1 MPLREAT
8 ALVGARSG
16 NKDALPLSAES
27 MGYRDTGL
35 ALHLRVDA
43 LDRELEQERSRAAA
57 AERARAEALEKL
69 ERLRD
74 GVSEDDDLDELG
86 LLRWRRSLL
95 LLTGVGILGSVVG
108 AILFATAY
116 FPEPHL
122 SWQGVRN
129 AAWIVR
135 HGVGATGLLGAAAI
149 LALGAP
155 WFVLPWVGARGLQR
169 RRRWGWLTSV
179 VACVLWLP
187 TPLIFVSVYSLAR
200 LFAGSTM
207 RVFFHR

>member
-1 MPLREAT
+1 
-8 ALVGARSG
+8 
-16 NKDALPLSAES
+16 

-43 LDRELEQERSRAAA
+43 LDRELDRERSRAEA
-57 AERARAEALEKL
+57 AERARAEMAERL

-74 GVSEDDDLDELG
+74 GVAEDDDLDELG
-86 LLRWRRSLL
+86 LLRWQRALL
-95 LLTGVGILGSVVG
+95 VLTGVGILGSVVG

-122 SWQGVRN
+122 TWQGVRN

-135 HGVGATGLLGAAAI
+135 HGVGTTGLLGATAI
-149 LALGAP
+149 LALSAP
-155 WFVLPWVGARGLQR
+155 WFVLPWVGARGLQKR
-169 RRRWGWLTSV
+169 RRSGWLVSV

-187 TPLIFVSVYSLAR
+187 TPLIFVSVYSLSR
-200 LFAGSTM
+200 LFRASTL

>member
-1 MPLREAT
+1 M
-8 ALVGARSG
+8 G
-16 NKDALPLSAES
+16 
-27 MGYRDTGL
+27 MGYRDDGL
-35 ALHLRVDA
+35 ALHLRVNA
-43 LDRELEQERSRAAA
+43 LDRELEQERSRAEA
-57 AERARAEALEKL
+57 AERARAEMLETL

-74 GVSEDDDLDELG
+74 GVAEDDDLDEIG
-86 LLRWRRSLL
+86 LLRWRRALL
-95 LLTGVGILGSVVG
+95 ALTGVGIVGSVVG

-122 SWQGVRN
+122 TWQGLRN

-135 HGVGATGLLGAAAI
+135 HGVGATGLLGAVAI
-149 LALGAP
+149 LALGTP
-155 WFVLPWVGARGLQR
+155 WFVLPWVGSRGLLR

-187 TPLIFVSVYSLAR
+187 TPLIFVSVYSLSR
-200 LFAGSTM
+200 LFSASTM